1 MKQYLFLILHIVLL
15 NFVLF
20 FSSLKAQVYS
30 EAPVSIS
37 EEGEIL
43 TDMIYVKFK
52 QNDLLKIPYGEKN
65 TDGNSIS
72 NNYPEI
78 KKLFT

>member
-1 MKQYLFLILHIVLL
+1 MKRHFFLILHIILL
-15 NFVLF
+15 NFVLC

-52 QNDLLKIPYGEKN
+52 PNDLLKIPYGEKN

-72 NNYPEI
+72 DNYPEKI
-78 KKLFT
+78 GGT

>member
-1 MKQYLFLILHIVLL
+1 MKKYLFPIFHIVLL
-15 NFVLF
+15 YFVLCF
-20 FSSLKAQVYS
+20 PSLKAQIYS

-52 QNDLLKIPYGEKN
+52 PNDLLKIPYGEKN

-72 NNYPEI
+72 NNYPEL
-78 KKLFT
+78 KR